1 MPNAL
6 VYIVAFAII
15 LAAVLLLAAISNSF
29 RKLYLATLLIPIGI
43 FELSIV
49 EYYISNAYYIPHEI
63 FIICFGTV
71 TSGIVIPLFYA
82 ARNLLSKTAVR
93 ILLFISGWVELALGL
108 NRLPSFVYFYPFY
121 DVVLLIVFAT
131 IGIYSIVISV
141 FLSVTDRMDVQN
153 EPELV

>member
-1 MPNAL
+1 M
-6 VYIVAFAII
+6 
-15 LAAVLLLAAISNSF
+15 
-29 RKLYLATLLIPIGI
+29 
-43 FELSIV
+43 
-49 EYYISNAYYIPHEI
+49 
-63 FIICFGTV
+63 
-71 TSGIVIPLFYA
+71 FYA

-93 ILLFISGWVELALGL
+93 ILLFVSGWVELALGL

>member
-63 FIICFGTV
+63 FIMAQSQAG
-71 TSGIVIPLFYA
+71 
-82 ARNLLSKTAVR
+82 
-93 ILLFISGWVELALGL
+93 
-108 NRLPSFVYFYPFY
+108 
-121 DVVLLIVFAT
+121 
-131 IGIYSIVISV
+131 
-141 FLSVTDRMDVQN
+141 
-153 EPELV
+153 